1 MLGHAETKLSK
12 YHDSNIAQTAAGCIL
27 SISLRKSMNLR
38 SLYAL
43 WLLWWGFYQISLAV
57 CSYFT
62 VALRHAVRPEEQ
74 LPNAVHLQ
82 LTEHW
87 LDTSNIKTYKDNI
100 NCLEFARIALSV
112 PNSKQTWRQH
122 EATIAQA
129 DQFSAANWALNASPL
144 GLFSVCGSSAEKG
157 QISLRKWSHY
167 RNLHSFIHSFISF
180 HFSFHFI
187 SFTT

>member
-1 MLGHAETKLSK
+1 
-12 YHDSNIAQTAAGCIL
+12 
-27 SISLRKSMNLR
+27 MNLR
-38 SLYAL
+38 GLYAL

-74 LPNAVHLQ
+74 LPNAVHTVDRA
-82 LTEHW
+82 LTWHKQHK
-87 LDTSNIKTYKDNI
+87 NHI

-129 DQFSAANWALNASPL
+129 DKFSAANWALNASPL

-157 QISLRKWSHY
+157 QTSLRKWSHY
-167 RNLHSFIHSFISF
+167 RTLHSFIHSFIHPCI
-180 HFSFHFI
+180 HFISFHFI
-187 SFTT
+187 SFHSFIT

>member
-1 MLGHAETKLSK
+1 MPEVSTTEHVLGHETKLRK

-38 SLYAL
+38 GLYAL

-87 LDTSNIKTYKDNI
+87 LDTSNIKTTS
-100 NCLEFARIALSV
+100 IAWNLLVLLSV
-112 PNSKQTWRQH
+112 FQILLHRLINSVLQTGRWTH
-122 EATIAQA
+122 HPWACSASVDPAQKKDKRA
-129 DQFSAANWALNASPL
+129 
-144 GLFSVCGSSAEKG
+144 
-157 QISLRKWSHY
+157 
-167 RNLHSFIHSFISF
+167 
-180 HFSFHFI
+180 
-187 SFTT
+187 